1 MCLISEGCSV
11 SETNTFHNRCEALF
25 AQKLGYGRRW
35 KTAAA
40 QALGIGRATLYRY
53 FDDDSGV
60 PQDVLVRLK
69 RLDAG
74 EQPIRDDHQM
84 LRMLARGLLD
94 VQRQIDKHGWLKE
107 GYPSTLQ
114 RSFDLAA
121 ARNALEGEPRWPTD
135 FGALS
140 RLAQKSLYDW
150 GVDVSWDPDG
160 EFVAATL
167 IEGGEITPACI
178 GLAMPGQDPEAE
190 LIENVGYKLLKD
202 ICRERRDGQAIY
214 VGFRRAVI
222 ENPVLTSWTTT
233 ILTDPLLASVERLDE
248 IVYAFY
254 QKVPEA
260 MVVADGLPICSV
272 SGTILRRDGTG
283 FHTEC
288 RNPEAVR
295 RARAGDC
302 KRLKWHPGMMHL
314 HRPFRLY
321 WCLPGQTELEL
332 AERLQGAGWAVDLW
346 PDLDRV
352 DIAATSSDGCR
363 RIAADV
369 KEYLSPENL
378 ASRFEGFK
386 EYAADHE
393 CFLVV
398 PDYMPEL
405 SKRYEDRFQAVRASR
420 SKAPMALQTVSGL
433 LDELE
438 VA

>member
-1 MCLISEGCSV
+1 MSA
-11 SETNTFHNRCEALF
+11 TNTFHDRCEALF

-53 FDDDSGV
+53 FDDDRGV
-60 PQDVLVRLK
+60 SPDVLARLK

-74 EQPIRDDHQM
+74 EQLVRDDRQM
-84 LRMLARGLLD
+84 LCLFACGLLD
-94 VQRQIDKHGWLKE
+94 VQKQIDEHGWLKE
-107 GYPSTLQ
+107 GYPPTLQ

-121 ARNALEGEPRWPTD
+121 ARNVLEDEPRWPTD

-160 EFVAATL
+160 EFTAATL

-178 GLAMPGQDPEAE
+178 DLAMPGQDPEAE
-190 LIENVGYKLLKD
+190 LIENAGYKLLKG
-202 ICRERRDGQAIY
+202 ICRERQDGQAIY
-214 VGFRRAVI
+214 AGFRRAVI

-233 ILTDPLLASVERLDE
+233 ILTDPVLVSVERLDE

-254 QKVPEA
+254 QRVPVS
-260 MVVADGLPICSV
+260 MVIKGALPVCSI
-272 SGTILRRDGTG
+272 SGTVLRREGAG

-288 RNPEAVR
+288 RDPDAVR
-295 RARAGDC
+295 RARSGDC
-302 KRLKWHPGMMHL
+302 DRLKWRTGIMHL
-314 HRPFRLY
+314 RRAFRLY
-321 WCLPGQTELEL
+321 WCLPGRAELEL
-332 AERLQGAGWAVDLW
+332 AKKLEGAGWTVELW

-352 DIAATSSDGCR
+352 DIAATSPDGSR

-386 EYAADHE
+386 EYATDHE

-398 PDYMPEL
+398 PDYMPEV
-405 SKRYEDRFQAVRASR
+405 SRGYEGRFEAVRASR
-420 SKAPMALQTVSGL
+420 SKAPIALRTISGL

>member
-1 MCLISEGCSV
+1 MSA
-11 SETNTFHNRCEALF
+11 TNTFHDRCEALF

-53 FDDDSGV
+53 FDDDRGV
-60 PQDVLVRLK
+60 SPDVLAQLK
-69 RLDAG
+69 QLDAG
-74 EQPIRDDHQM
+74 EQLIRDDRQM
-84 LRMLARGLLD
+84 LRLFARGLLD
-94 VQRQIDKHGWLKE
+94 VQKQIDEHGWLKE
-107 GYPSTLQ
+107 GYPTTLQ
-114 RSFDLAA
+114 RIFDLAA
-121 ARNALEGEPRWPTD
+121 ARNMLEGEPRWPTD

-160 EFVAATL
+160 EFIATTL

-178 GLAMPGQDPEAE
+178 DLAMHGQDPEAE
-190 LIENVGYKLLKD
+190 IIENAGYKLLEG
-202 ICRERRDGQAIY
+202 ICRERQDGQAIY

-222 ENPVLTSWTTT
+222 ENPVLTSWTTA
-233 ILTDPLLASVERLDE
+233 ILTNPLLVSLERLDE

-254 QKVPEA
+254 HRVPKS
-260 MVVADGLPICSV
+260 VVVEGSVPICSV
-272 SGTILRRDGTG
+272 SGTVLRREGSG
-283 FHTEC
+283 YHTEC
-288 RNPEAVR
+288 RDPEAVR
-295 RARAGDC
+295 RARSRNCD
-302 KRLKWHPGMMHL
+302 RLKWRTGTMHL
-314 HRPFRLY
+314 RRPFRLY
-321 WCLPGQTELEL
+321 WCLPGRTEIEL
-332 AERLQGAGWAVDLW
+332 AKRLEDAGWTVELW

-352 DIAATSSDGCR
+352 DIAATSPDGSR

-386 EYAADHE
+386 EYATDHE

-398 PDYMPEL
+398 PDYMPEV
-405 SKRYEDRFQAVRASR
+405 SRGYERRFKAVRASR
-420 SKAPMALQTVSGL
+420 AKAPIALRTISDL

-438 VA
+438 VAR